1 MLYKIDNLN
10 SKKFIIRTISSLLM
24 LPLMIFVWNGGTLF
38 NLILSIIYLGMIY
51 ETINLINYLK
61 VYKLSFYK
69 KVFIIIF
76 SFFPIIIL
84 INFPDQTLLLNFSI
98 IFFILVIFKFAFKM
112 WLTILMIILTLFSAL
127 SVISLSII
135 NPKIVFYLL
144 LLIIVSDVSAY
155 ISGNIIGGKKI
166 LPIISPNK
174 TWSGSIGSLVF
185 CGFFSYLLSLSFSF
199 IICLVLGVII
209 SISSQL
215 GDLLESAVKRKSG
228 YKDSG
233 FIIPGHGGILDRMD
247 GALISFPVMYL
258 LIYFDILKLNL

>member
-24 LPLMIFVWNGGTLF
+24 LPLLIFVWNGGTLF
-38 NLILSIIYLGMIY
+38 NLILSIIYIGMIY

-69 KVFIIIF
+69 KVFFIIF

-84 INFPDQTLLLNFSI
+84 INFPDQTLILNVSI
-98 IFFILVIFKFAFKM
+98 IFFILVIFKVAFKM
-112 WLTILMIILTLFSAL
+112 WLTILMITLTLFSAL
-127 SVISLSII
+127 SVISLSSI

-166 LPIISPNK
+166 LPIISTNK
-174 TWSGSIGSLVF
+174 TWSGSI
-185 CGFFSYLLSLSFSF
+185 
-199 IICLVLGVII
+199 
-209 SISSQL
+209 
-215 GDLLESAVKRKSG
+215 
-228 YKDSG
+228 
-233 FIIPGHGGILDRMD
+233 
-247 GALISFPVMYL
+247 
-258 LIYFDILKLNL
+258 